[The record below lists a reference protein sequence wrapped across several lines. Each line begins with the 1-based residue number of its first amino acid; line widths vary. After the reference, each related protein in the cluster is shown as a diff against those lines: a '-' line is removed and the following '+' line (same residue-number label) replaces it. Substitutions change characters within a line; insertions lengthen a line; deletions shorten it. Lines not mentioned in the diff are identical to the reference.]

1 MVTRNVFIARNHA
14 LVKKALKIRC
24 HPDLEHR
31 FVVGL
36 RSLLRRGA
44 HAGAMVLLLV
54 FLVFARALGG
64 QTGGIRGVVVSL
76 GPDGQPLYLA
86 GAKVTVRL
94 ESPGGWSLA
103 TFSNDQGEFSFID
116 LKEGT
121 YTVTAELSGFKPVTQ
136 SVSLKAGAVAEI
148 RIELELAPVTGEVTV
163 TPEPEGIDRTESSPT
178 GAVKERTLQDA
189 PLVNER
195 FQDALPLL
203 PGVVRGPDGL
213 INIKGARTSQSG
225 YLVNSANVTDPVTGQ
240 FAINLPIDAIQD
252 VQVLSSPYAAEYG
265 RFTGAVT
272 TIATRPSGDR
282 WAFKI
287 QNILP
292 RARRRSGKTVG
303 IEAATPRLFLGGP
316 LIKNRLT
323 LAQSFEYRFVR
334 TKVESLP
341 PLQNDTVLE
350 SFDSF
355 SHFNLQLTPN
365 HNLTVTFSV
374 YPQKNQFVNLNT
386 FNPEPVTPNF
396 KQRGFNLAFLE
407 RAVFS
412 NGSLLESMFSV
423 KQYDADVFPNIEEPM
438 TLFPE
443 RNFGGFF
450 NRQDRDSFRYQ
461 WFELYHFPV
470 KEWHGQHNVKIGVD
484 IGYSTYTGRIASN
497 TVRVLREDRTLAE
510 QIDFVGQT
518 HIERNNAEYSAFIQD
533 KWLVTPKLTFD
544 VGLRYE
550 RDGVAEDNNL
560 APRVGFV
567 FVPWRAGHTAIRG
580 GFGVFFDKIPLNVA
594 TFDQLQNRVVT
605 RFARDGVTV
614 VDSPRFFLNLV
625 DRAEIKNPYSLAWS
639 LEVDREVTR
648 KLLFR
653 FGYQQREGRREH
665 LVEPLAGPGSSGT
678 LLLLSGGRSRYREF
692 QFTARYK
699 LGERSD
705 LFASYVR
712 SRATGDLNT
721 FDLHFGNFPA
731 PIIRPNQRSRLPF
744 DAPNRFLFWGDI
756 GLPADITASPVLEV
770 RNGFPFSIVDEE
782 LNFIGRRNR
791 AGRFPTFASLDL
803 QVTKGLKIPF
813 RGKKYT
819 FRAGLKVFNILNR
832 FNPRDVQNN
841 IGSPNFGG
849 FFNGVSRTFRGKFV
863 FEF

>member
-1 MVTRNVFIARNHA
+1 M
-14 LVKKALKIRC
+14 IRIQRT
-24 HPDLEHR
+24 PILER
-31 FVVGL
+31 EQAIGL
-36 RSLLRRGA
+36 WPLLRRMTRGA
-44 HAGAMVLLLV
+44 LLLLSV
-54 FLVFARALGG
+54 LFYSQVLAA
-64 QTGGIRGVVVSL
+64 QTGGIRGVVISL

-94 ESPGGWSLA
+94 DSPGGWSLA
-103 TFSNDQGEFSFID
+103 TFSDDRGEFSFSG
-116 LKEGT
+116 LQEGT
-121 YTVTAELSGFKPVTQ
+121 YAVTAELSGFKPATQ
-136 SVSLKAGAVAEI
+136 SVSLKAGSVAEI
-148 RIELELAPVTGEVTV
+148 RIELELAPVTGEVMI
-163 TPEPEGIDRTESSPT
+163 TPEPETINRTESSSA
-178 GAVKERTLQDA
+178 GMVQERTLENA

-213 INIKGARTSQSG
+213 INPKGARVSQSG

-240 FAINLPIDAIQD
+240 FAINLPIDAIEE
-252 VQVLSSPYAAEYG
+252 VQVLASPYSAEYG

-272 TIATRPSGDR
+272 TVATRPSGDK

-292 RARRRSGKTVG
+292 RPRRRGGKTVG
-303 IEAATPRLFLGGP
+303 IEAATPRLHISGP
-316 LIKNRLT
+316 LLKNRLT

-341 PLQNDTVLE
+341 PLHNDTVLE

-355 SHFNLQLTPN
+355 SHFNLQLTPS
-365 HNLTVTFSV
+365 HNLTVTFSL
-374 YPQKNQFVNLNT
+374 YPQKNTFVNLNT

-412 NGSLLESMFSV
+412 NGSLLESLFSV

-443 RNFGGFF
+443 QNSGGFF

-470 KEWHGQHNVKIGVD
+470 KEWHGRHNLKIGVD
-484 IGYSTYTGRIASN
+484 IGYSTYTGRISNN

-510 QIDFVGQT
+510 QIDFIGNTRV
-518 HIERNNAEYSAFIQD
+518 ERNNAEYSAFLQD
-533 KWLVTPKLTFD
+533 KWLVTSKLTFD
-544 VGLRYE
+544 LGLRYE
-550 RDGVAEDNNL
+550 RDGVAEDNTV
-560 APRVGFV
+560 APRVGFA
-567 FVPWRAGHTAIRG
+567 FVPWLAGHTVIRG

-594 TFDQLQNRVVT
+594 TFDQQQQRVVT
-605 RFARDGVTV
+605 RFAEDGVTV
-614 VDSPRFFLNLV
+614 VDGPRTFLNLV

-639 LEVDREVTR
+639 LEIDREVTR
-648 KLLFR
+648 KLLVR

-665 LVEPLAGPGSSGT
+665 VVEPIAGPGSSGV

-692 QFTARYK
+692 QFTVRYQ
-699 LGERSD
+699 LGERSL

-721 FDLHFGNFPA
+721 FDVHFGNFPN
-731 PIIRPNQRSRLPF
+731 PIIRPN
-744 DAPNRFLFWGDI
+744 
-756 GLPADITASPVLEV
+756 DITTSPVLEV
-770 RNGFPFSIVDEE
+770 RNGFPFSIVDEG

-791 AGRFPTFASLDL
+791 AGRFPTFAALDL
-803 QVTKGLKIPF
+803 QVSKGLKIPF
-813 RGKKYT
+813 MGKKYK
-819 FRAGLKVFNILNR
+819 FRVGFKVFNLLNR

>member
-1 MVTRNVFIARNHA
+1 MAGRHK
-14 LVKKALKIRC
+14 VKETVMIRC
-24 HPDLEHR
+24 RLDFARRL
-31 FVVGL
+31 VVWL
-36 RSLLRRGA
+36 RSLLRYGA
-44 HAGAMVLLLV
+44 QAGAMGVLLSVL
-54 FLVFARALGG
+54 FARALGG
-64 QTGGIRGVVVSL
+64 QTGSVRGVVTSL
-76 GPDGQPLYLA
+76 GPDGQPVYLA
-86 GAKVTVRL
+86 GAKVTVRP
-94 ESPGGWSLA
+94 ESADNWSLA
-103 TFSNDQGEFSFID
+103 TFTNDHGEFSFLD

-121 YTVTAELSGFKPVTQ
+121 YAVTVELSGFKPVTQ
-136 SVSLKAGAVAEI
+136 SVSVKAGSLAEI

-163 TPEPEGIDRTESSPT
+163 TPEAETIERTESSAT
-178 GAVKERTLQDA
+178 GTVRERTLENA
-189 PLVNER
+189 PLVSER

-213 INIKGARTSQSG
+213 INPKGARVSQSG

-240 FAINLPIDAIQD
+240 FAINLPLDAIEE

-272 TIATRPSGDR
+272 TVTTRPSGDK
-282 WAFKI
+282 WAFTI
-287 QNILP
+287 QNIMP
-292 RARRRSGKTVG
+292 RFRRRGGKTVG
-303 IEAATPRLFLGGP
+303 IEAVTPRLHFSGP

-323 LAQSFEYRFVR
+323 LAQSLEYRFVR

-355 SHFNLQLTPN
+355 SHFNLQLTPT
-365 HNLTVTFSV
+365 HTLTVTFSL
-374 YPQKNQFVNLNT
+374 YPQKNRFVNLNT

-396 KQRGFNLAFLE
+396 KQRGFNLAFLD

-423 KQYDADVFPNIEEPM
+423 KQYDADVFPNVVEPM

-443 RNFGGFF
+443 QNFGGFF
-450 NRQDRDSFRYQ
+450 NRQNRESFRYQ
-461 WFELYHFPV
+461 WVEQYHFPV
-470 KEWHGQHNVKIGVD
+470 KQWHGQHNVKIGVD

-510 QIDFVGQT
+510 RVDFLGNTRV
-518 HIERNNAEYSAFIQD
+518 ERNNAEYSAFVQD
-533 KWLVTPKLTFD
+533 KWLATPKLTFD
-544 VGLRYE
+544 LGLRYE
-550 RDGVAEDNNL
+550 RDGVAEDNLL

-567 FVPWRAGHTAIRG
+567 VVPWRAGHTAIRG

-614 VDSPRFFLNLV
+614 LDGPRFYLNLV

-665 LVEPLAGPGSSGT
+665 LVEPLAGPGSSGA

-705 LFASYVR
+705 LVASYVR

-721 FDLHFGNFPA
+721 FDVYFGNFPN
-731 PIIRPNQRSRLPF
+731 PIIRPNERSRLPF

-756 GLPADITASPVLEV
+756 QLPADVVASPVLEV

-791 AGRFPTFASLDL
+791 GGRFPTFASLDL

-813 RGKKYT
+813 RGKTYR
-819 FRAGLKVFNILNR
+819 FRAGLKVFNILNH

-841 IGSPNFGG
+841 IGSPHFGG

>member
-1 MVTRNVFIARNHA
+1 MGGLI
-14 LVKKALKIRC
+14 LL
-24 HPDLEHR
+24 
-31 FVVGL
+31 VGL
-36 RSLLRRGA
+36 LFSHVMA
-44 HAGAMVLLLV
+44 A
-54 FLVFARALGG
+54 
-64 QTGGIRGVVVSL
+64 QTGSVRGVVVSI

-86 GAKVTVRL
+86 GAKVTIRP

-103 TFSNDQGEFSFID
+103 TFSDDRGEFSFID
-116 LKEGT
+116 LAEGT
-121 YTVTAELSGFKPVTQ
+121 YTFTAELSGFKPATQ
-136 SVSLKAGAVAEI
+136 SVSLKAGSVAEI
-148 RIELELAPVTGEVTV
+148 RIELELAPLTGEVTV
-163 TPEPEGIDRTESSPT
+163 TPEAETIDRTESSPT
-178 GAVKERTLQDA
+178 GTLHERTLQAA

-213 INIKGARTSQSG
+213 INIKGARASQSG
-225 YLVNSANVTDPVTGQ
+225 YLVNSTNVTDPVTGN
-240 FAINLPIDAIQD
+240 FALNLPIDAIQD
-252 VQVLSSPYAAEYG
+252 VQVLSSPYSAEYG

-272 TIATRPSGDR
+272 TVATRPSGDK

-287 QNILP
+287 QNIMP
-292 RARRRSGKTVG
+292 RLRRRGGKTVG

-316 LIKNRLT
+316 LIKNRLS
-323 LAQSFEYRFVR
+323 LAQSFEYRFIR

-365 HNLTVTFSV
+365 HDLTVTYSV

-386 FNPEPVTPNF
+386 FNPERVTPNF

-412 NGSLLESMFSV
+412 NGSLLESLFSV
-423 KQYDADVFPNIEEPM
+423 KQFDSDVFPNLEAPM
-438 TLFPE
+438 TLFPDQ
-443 RNFGGFF
+443 NFGGFF
-450 NRQDRDSFRYQ
+450 NQQDRDSFRYQ
-461 WFELYHFPV
+461 WLELYHFPV
-470 KEWHGQHNVKIGVD
+470 KDWHGQHNLKIGVD

-497 TVRVLREDRTLAE
+497 TVRVLRENRSLAE
-510 QIDFVGQT
+510 EIDFIGNTRV
-518 HIERNNAEYSAFIQD
+518 ERNNTESSAFIQD

-550 RDGVAEDNNL
+550 RDGVAEDNNV

-567 FVPWRAGHTAIRG
+567 FVPWLAGHTAIRG

-605 RFARDGVTV
+605 RFAQDGVTIL
-614 VDSPRFFLNLV
+614 DGPRSFLNLI
-625 DRAEIKNPYSLAWS
+625 DRAEINNPYSLAWS
-639 LEVDREVTR
+639 LEIDREVTP

-653 FGYQQREGRREH
+653 VGYQQREGRREH
-665 LVEPLAGPGSSGT
+665 LVEPLAGPGAEAA

-692 QFTARYK
+692 QWTARYK
-699 LGERSD
+699 LSERSD

-721 FDLHFGNFPA
+721 FDVHFGNFQS
-731 PIIRPNQRSRLPF
+731 PIIRPNERSRLPF

-756 GLPADITASPVLEV
+756 QLPYDVTASPVLDV

-791 AGRFPTFASLDL
+791 AGRFPMFASLDL
-803 QVTKGLKIPF
+803 QVIKGLKIPF
-813 RGKKYT
+813 RGKKYK
-819 FRAGLKVFNILNR
+819 FRAGFKIFNILNR

-849 FFNGVSRTFRGKFV
+849 FFNGVDRTFRGKFV

>member
-1 MVTRNVFIARNHA
+1 MRLVHLAR
-14 LVKKALKIRC
+14 VMPFRQ
-24 HPDLEHR
+24 R
-31 FVVGL
+31 V
-36 RSLLRRGA
+36 R
-44 HAGAMVLLLV
+44 HAGALLLLV
-54 FLVFARALGG
+54 ALLFSPVMAA
-64 QTGGIRGVVVSL
+64 QMSSIRGVVVSL
-76 GPDGQPLYLA
+76 GPDGQPVYLA

-94 ESPGGWSLA
+94 NAPGGWSLS
-103 TFSNDQGEFSFID
+103 TFSDEQGEFSFRD
-116 LKEGT
+116 LQEGS
-121 YTVTAELSGFKPVTQ
+121 YTLTVELRGFQAVTH
-136 SVSLKAGAVAEI
+136 SVSVKAGSVMEL
-148 RIELELAPVTGEVTV
+148 RIELELAPVPGEVTV
-163 TPEPEGIDRTESSPT
+163 TPEAETIDRTESSPT
-178 GAVKERTLQDA
+178 GTVRERILQNA

-213 INIKGARTSQSG
+213 INIKGARASQNG
-225 YLVNSANVTDPVTGQ
+225 YLVNSTNVTDPVTGQ

-252 VQVLSSPYAAEYG
+252 VQVLSSPYSAEYG

-272 TIATRPSGDR
+272 TVATRPSGDK

-292 RARRRSGKTVG
+292 RPRRRGGKTVG

-316 LIKNRLT
+316 LMKNRLS
-323 LAQSFEYRFVR
+323 LAQSFEYRFIR

-341 PLQNDTVLE
+341 PLRNDTVLE

-365 HNLTVTFSV
+365 HDLTVTFSL

-423 KQYDADVFPNIEEPM
+423 KQFDADVFPNIEEPM
-438 TLFPE
+438 TLFPDQ
-443 RNFGGFF
+443 NFGGFF
-450 NRQDRDSFRYQ
+450 NRQDRDSFRFQ

-470 KEWHGQHNVKIGVD
+470 KQWHGQHNVKIGVD

-510 QIDFVGQT
+510 QIDFVGNT
-518 HIERNNAEYSAFIQD
+518 RVERNNAEYSAFIQD

-544 VGLRYE
+544 LGLRYE
-550 RDGVAEDNNL
+550 RDGVAEDNNV

-567 FVPWRAGHTAIRG
+567 FVPWLAGHTAIRG

-594 TFDQLQNRVVT
+594 TFDKLQSRVVT
-605 RFARDGVTV
+605 RFAQDGMTV
-614 VDSPRFFLNLV
+614 LDGPRSFLNLV
-625 DRAEIKNPYSLAWS
+625 DRAEINNPYSLAWS
-639 LEVDREVTR
+639 LEVDQEITR
-648 KLLFR
+648 TLLFR

-665 LVEPLAGPGSSGT
+665 LVEPIAGPGSSGT

-721 FDLHFGNFPA
+721 FDVHFGNFQG
-731 PIIRPNQRSRLPF
+731 PIIRPNERSRLPF
-744 DAPNRFLFWGDI
+744 DAPNRFLFWGDFQ
-756 GLPADITASPVLEV
+756 LPADITASPVLEV

-813 RGKKYT
+813 RGKNYR
-819 FRAGLKVFNILNR
+819 FRAGFKVFNLLNR

>member
-1 MVTRNVFIARNHA
+1 M
-14 LVKKALKIRC
+14 
-24 HPDLEHR
+24 
-31 FVVGL
+31 
-36 RSLLRRGA
+36 LLS
-44 HAGAMVLLLV
+44 VLL
-54 FLVFARALGG
+54 FG
-64 QTGGIRGVVVSL
+64 QVMAAQMGSIRGVVTSL

-86 GAKVTVRL
+86 GAKVTIRP
-94 ESPGGWSLA
+94 ESPDGWSLA
-103 TFSNDQGEFSFID
+103 TLSNDRGEFSFID
-116 LKEGT
+116 LAEGT
-121 YTVTAELSGFKPVTQ
+121 YAVTAELSGFKPVTQ

-148 RIELELAPVTGEVTV
+148 RIELELAPLTGGVTV
-163 TPEPEGIDRTESSPT
+163 TPEAETLDRTESSPT
-178 GAVKERTLQDA
+178 ATLHERTLHDA
-189 PLVNER
+189 PLANER

-213 INIKGARTSQSG
+213 INVKGARASQSG
-225 YLVNSANVTDPVTGQ
+225 YLVNSTNVTDPVTGN

-272 TIATRPSGDR
+272 TVATRPSGGK

-292 RARRRSGKTVG
+292 RPRRRGGKTVG

-323 LAQSFEYRFVR
+323 LAQSFEYRFIR

-341 PLQNDTVLE
+341 PLRNDTVLE

-355 SHFNLQLTPN
+355 SHFNLQLTPSN
-365 HNLTVTFSV
+365 DLTVTLSL

-423 KQYDADVFPNIEEPM
+423 KQFDADVFPNVEEPM

-443 RNFGGFF
+443 QNFGGFF

-470 KEWHGQHNVKIGVD
+470 KQWHGQHNLKIGVD
-484 IGYSTYTGRIASN
+484 IGYSTYTGQITSN
-497 TVRVLREDRTLAE
+497 TVRVLRENRTLAE
-510 QIDFVGQT
+510 QIDFIGNPRV
-518 HIERNNAEYSAFIQD
+518 ERNNTESSAFIQD

-550 RDGVAEDNNL
+550 RDGIAEDNNL
-560 APRVGFV
+560 APRAGFV
-567 FVPWRAGHTAIRG
+567 WVPWLAGHTAIRG
-580 GFGVFFDKIPLNVA
+580 GFGVFFDKIPLNAA
-594 TFDQLQNRVVT
+594 TFDQRQHRVVR
-605 RFARDGVTV
+605 RFTRDGVTV
-614 VDSPRFFLNLV
+614 VDGPRTFLNLV
-625 DRAEIKNPYSLAWS
+625 DRADIKNPYSLAWS

-665 LVEPLAGPGSSGT
+665 LVEPIAGPGSSGT

-692 QFTARYK
+692 QFTTRYK

-705 LFASYVR
+705 LLASYVR

-721 FDLHFGNFPA
+721 FDVYFGNFQN
-731 PIIRPNQRSRLPF
+731 PIIRPNERSRLPF
-744 DAPNRFLFWGDI
+744 DAPNRFLFWGDLQ
-756 GLPADITASPVLEV
+756 LPRDITASPVLEV
-770 RNGFPFSIVDEE
+770 RNGFPFSLVDEE

-803 QVTKGLKIPF
+803 QVTKGLTIPF
-813 RGKKYT
+813 KGKTYK
-819 FRAGLKVFNILNR
+819 FRAGFKVFNLLNR
-832 FNPRDVQNN
+832 FNPRDIQNN
-841 IGSPNFGG
+841 LGSPNFGG
-849 FFNGVSRTFRGKFV
+849 FFNGVGRTFRGKFV

>member
-1 MVTRNVFIARNHA
+1 MIRIQRTPILERERA
-14 LVKKALKIRC
+14 LW
-24 HPDLEHR
+24 
-31 FVVGL
+31 L
-36 RSLLRRGA
+36 RPLLRRVTRGA
-44 HAGAMVLLLV
+44 LLLLSV
-54 FLVFARALGG
+54 LFYSQVLAA
-64 QTGGIRGVVVSL
+64 QTGSIRGVVISF
-76 GPDGQPLYLA
+76 GPEGQPVYLA
-86 GAKVTVRL
+86 GTRVTVRL
-94 ESPGGWSLA
+94 DSPGGWSLG
-103 TFSNDQGEFSFID
+103 TFSNDRGEFSFVG
-116 LKEGT
+116 LPEGT
-121 YTVTAELSGFKPVTQ
+121 YVLTAEMSGFKPVTQ
-136 SVSLKAGAVAEI
+136 SVSVKAGAVAEI
-148 RIELELAPVTGEVTV
+148 RMELELAPVTGEVMV
-163 TPEPEGIDRTESSPT
+163 TPEPETIGRTESSSAGT
-178 GAVKERTLQDA
+178 VQERTLENA
-189 PLVNER
+189 PLVSER

-213 INIKGARTSQSG
+213 INPKGARVSQSG

-240 FAINLPIDAIQD
+240 FAINLPIDAIEE
-252 VQVLSSPYAAEYG
+252 VQVLASPYLAEYG

-272 TIATRPSGDR
+272 TVATRSSGDK

-292 RARRRSGKTVG
+292 RPRRRGGKTVG
-303 IEAATPRLFLGGP
+303 IEAATPRLHISGP
-316 LIKNRLT
+316 LLKNRLT

-341 PLQNDTVLE
+341 PLRNDTVLE

-355 SHFNLQLTPN
+355 SHFTLQLTPT
-365 HNLTVTFSV
+365 HNLTVTFSL
-374 YPQKNQFVNLNT
+374 YPQKNTFVNLNT

-412 NGSLLESMFSV
+412 NGSLLESLFSI
-423 KQYDADVFPNIEEPM
+423 KQYDAGVFPNIEEPM

-443 RNFGGFF
+443 QNSGGFF

-461 WFELYHFPV
+461 WLELYHFPV
-470 KEWHGQHNVKIGVD
+470 KEWHGRHHLKIGVD
-484 IGYSTYTGRIASN
+484 IGYSTYTGRISN
-497 TVRVLREDRTLAE
+497 SPVRVLRGNRTLAE
-510 QIDFVGQT
+510 QIDFIGNTRV
-518 HIERNNAEYSAFIQD
+518 ERNNAEYSAFLQD

-544 VGLRYE
+544 LGLRYE
-550 RDGVAEDNNL
+550 RDGVAEDNTV

-567 FVPWRAGHTAIRG
+567 FVPWLAGHTAIRG

-594 TFDQLQNRVVT
+594 TFDQQQQRVVT
-605 RFARDGVTV
+605 RFAKDGVTV
-614 VDSPRFFLNLV
+614 VDGPRTFLNLV
-625 DRAEIKNPYSLAWS
+625 DRAEINNPYSLAWS

-665 LVEPLAGPGSSGT
+665 VVEPVAGPDSSGV

-692 QFTARYK
+692 QLTVRYQ
-699 LGERSD
+699 LGERSL

-721 FDLHFGNFPA
+721 FDVHFGNFPN
-731 PIIRPNQRSRLPF
+731 PIIRPNEQSRLPF

-756 GLPADITASPVLEV
+756 QLPYDITTSPVLEV

-782 LNFIGRRNR
+782 LNFVGRRNR

-803 QVTKGLKIPF
+803 QVTKGLTIPF
-813 RGKKYT
+813 KGKKYK
-819 FRAGLKVFNILNR
+819 FRAGFKVFNLLNR
-832 FNPRDVQNN
+832 FNPRDIQNN
-841 IGSPNFGG
+841 LGSPNFGG